1 MVKYSY
7 CDSKRLLYIIDS
19 ARSYIC
25 SSYIWDYERYDIV
38 LLAILDVIRL
48 IGDISEAKIKRK

>member
-7 CDSKRLLYIIDS
+7 YDSRRLLYVIDS
-19 ARSYIC
+19 ARSYIY
-25 SSYIWDYERYDIV
+25 SSYIWDYECYDVV

-48 IGDISEAKIKRK
+48 IRDIREAKIRRK